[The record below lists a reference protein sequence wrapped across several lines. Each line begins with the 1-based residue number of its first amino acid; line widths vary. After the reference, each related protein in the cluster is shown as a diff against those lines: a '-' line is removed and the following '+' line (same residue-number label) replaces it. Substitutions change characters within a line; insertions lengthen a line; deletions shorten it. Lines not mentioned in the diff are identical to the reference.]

1 MRVLARLL
9 LGAAALVSCAHAGA
23 QTWPNKPVRL
33 VVSFAP
39 GGPADIIARI
49 VNQKL
54 SEALGQPVLV
64 ENRAGAGGVV
74 ATQQV
79 ARGGAATADGYTV
92 LVTTSAFAVS
102 PSLAKSPGYDIE
114 KDFAPVSL
122 IASQPSVIVAY
133 PGLNL
138 NSLKDVIA
146 AAKGGKPLNFGTAGT
161 GTTPHL
167 AAEYLFKV
175 LAKVDVQH
183 VPYNGGGPA
192 LQAVVGGN
200 VELVNVAL
208 SPAIPLIKAGKLRG
222 IAVTGPTRSPA
233 LPDIPTV
240 AESGFPGFE
249 DYTWVGA
256 LMPAAAPSEAVTR
269 LSTEIDKLLKTPEM
283 TERLNGI
290 AFEAVGGPPSRF
302 AQTIKADAA
311 RFGRFVRE
319 TGVRIE

>member
-1 MRVLARLL
+1 MRKLAVF
-9 LGAAALVSCAHAGA
+9 LGAAALVASGA
-23 QTWPNKPVRL
+23 SFAQAWPNKPVRF

-39 GGPADIIARI
+39 GGPADIIARVI
-49 VNQKL
+49 NQKL
-54 SEALGQPVLV
+54 AESLGQPVLV

-74 ATQQV
+74 ATQQI
-79 ARGGAATADGYTV
+79 ARGGAATSDGYTV

-146 AAKGGKPLNFGTAGT
+146 AAKVGKPLNFGTAGT

-192 LQAVVGGN
+192 LQSVVGGN

-222 IAVTGPTRSPA
+222 IAVTGPQRSAA
-233 LPDIPTV
+233 LPDVPTV

-256 LMPAAAPSEAVTR
+256 LMPAGAPAEAVNR
-269 LSTEIDKLLKTPEM
+269 LSSEVDKLLKTPEM
-283 TERLNGI
+283 IERLNGI
-290 AFEAVGGPPSRF
+290 AFEPVGGPPSRF
-302 AQTIKADAA
+302 AQTIKTDAA

-319 TGVRIE
+319 TGAKIE